1 MSATMTSP
9 TRLEPPVQEP
19 MLDEA
24 GIIRPVWA
32 QWFQALADRQATGN
46 AGSART
52 GSVLS
57 GPLGEVAGTFD
68 PPFVTAPVIS
78 LYDATGTLVA
88 LTGIAAGATGFTGTA
103 PLPIRDYTWVAI
115 G

>member
-24 GIIRPVWA
+24 GIIMPVWA

-52 GSVLS
+52 GSAHS
-57 GPLGEVAGTFD
+57 DFLGVIAGTFD
-68 PPFVTAPVIS
+68 PPFTTAPIIS
-78 LYDATGTLVA
+78 LYDATKTLVA
-88 LTGIAAGATGFTGTA
+88 ITAVVADAVGFTATA
-103 PLPIRDYTWVAI
+103 PSANADYTWVAI

>member
-1 MSATMTSP
+1 
-9 TRLEPPVQEP
+9 

-52 GSVLS
+52 GSAHSDFLNAIT
-57 GPLGEVAGTFD
+57 GKFD
-68 PPFVTAPVIS
+68 PPFVTAPIIS
-78 LYDATGTLVA
+78 LYDATKTLVA
-88 LTGIAAGATGFTGTA
+88 ITAVVANAVGFTATA
-103 PLPIRDYTWVAI
+103 PSANADYTWVAI

>member
-1 MSATMTSP
+1 
-9 TRLEPPVQEP
+9 

-52 GSVLS
+52 GSAHS
-57 GPLGEVAGTFD
+57 DFLGVITGTFD
-68 PPFVTAPVIS
+68 PPFTTAPIIS
-78 LYDATGTLVA
+78 LYDATKLLVA
-88 LTGIAAGATGFTGTA
+88 ITDVVADAIGFTATA
-103 PLPIRDYTWVAI
+103 PAANVDYTWVAV

>member
-32 QWFQALADRQATGN
+32 QWLQALADRQATGN
-46 AGSART
+46 AGSTRT
-52 GSVLS
+52 G
-57 GPLGEVAGTFD
+57 EVISDGSAVITGIFD
-68 PPFVTAPVIS
+68 PPFTRAPIIS
-78 LYDATGTLVA
+78 LYDAAKTLVA
-88 LTGIAAGATGFTGTA
+88 ITDVVANAVGFTATA
-103 PLPIRDYTWVAI
+103 PIATTAYTWVAV